1 MEIRCP
7 NCESMLQSTAVLEPT
22 VLSPENGA
30 ECEKSRSG
38 SSTRIGDYELLE
50 LIGQGGM
57 GVVFKA
63 RHNSLDRIV
72 ALKLIRVQSN
82 SSDDGVQRFEAE
94 AKAAAVLQ
102 HSGIVTVFEIG
113 EEAGTHFLSMEFI
126 EGGTLSDAIKAGPL
140 TPKHAASLVRE
151 IAKAVHFAHE
161 QGVIHRDLKPSNVLL
176 GKDGIP
182 MVADFGL
189 AKRVSA
195 DPKLTQTGAILGTPS
210 YMPPEQARGEPV
222 GREADI
228 YSLGAI
234 LYCLLVGKPPFQ
246 AATTAETIA
255 LVVNEEVVS
264 PRRLNPRILRDLE
277 TICLRAMERQP
288 AKRFQSA
295 MNLAEDLDRYLT
307 GLPIRSRRIGAFGRF
322 SKLIRRNPKTSSLI
336 AVISIL
342 IVIGLRLFLIA
353 RYERRRHDFEARFR
367 EGFLEKIPKLK
378 DAKKQIIKERTFGY
392 VRAAKAY
399 SVSKRYENA
408 IECLEKAL
416 EIAPKELRPGI
427 EKLLNGEKRR
437 VKFLKQQKQKRKGKE
452 KPRVTSPPLP
462 NQNRSTSLLFD
473 AQHNRSDRLEAK
485 LFPCSEERQ
494 NERRRRNLILPAKQP
509 TNPRLIQGRC
519 CRQRIRRNPP
529 PLMPIQPTF
538 LNREMRR
545 IQRRKGHQ
553 IRRQQRVEKQLRQG
567 AGSSV
572 RIA

>member
-1 MEIRCP
+1 MELRCP
-7 NCESMLQSTAVLEPT
+7 NCESMLQSTAMLEPT

-30 ECEKSRSG
+30 ECGQIRSD
-38 SSTRIGDYELLE
+38 SNTRIGDYELLE
-50 LIGQGGM
+50 RIGQGGM
-57 GVVFKA
+57 GIVFKA

-72 ALKLIRVQSN
+72 ALKLIRGRSD
-82 SSDDGVQRFEAE
+82 SADDGVQRFEVE

-126 EGGTLSDAIKAGPL
+126 EGDTLSDAIKTGPL
-140 TPKHAASLVRE
+140 APKKAVSLVRE

-161 QGVIHRDLKPSNVLL
+161 QGIIHRDLKPSNVLL
-176 GKDGIP
+176 GKDGVP
-182 MVADFGL
+182 KVADFGL

-255 LVVNEEVVS
+255 LVVKEDVVS
-264 PRRLNPRILRDLE
+264 PRRLNPRISRDLE
-277 TICLRAMERQP
+277 TISLRAMERQP

-322 SKLIRRNPKTSSLI
+322 WKLVRRNPKTSSLI

-416 EIAPKELRPGI
+416 KIAPNELRPGI
-427 EKLLNGEKRR
+427 QKLLNGERRR
-437 VKFLKQQKQKRKGKE
+437 VKFLKEQQERKK
-452 KPRVTSPPLP
+452 KPAVTSQPLP

-473 AQHNRSDRLEAK
+473 AQHSRTAQQIAMLI
-485 LFPCSEERQ
+485 PYSEEKR
-494 NERRRRNLILPAKQP
+494 NEQRRCNLFLPVKQP
-509 TNPRLIQGRC
+509 THPRPIQSRY
-519 CRQRIRRNPP
+519 CRQRTRRNSR
-529 PLMPIQPTF
+529 PLMPIQSTF
-538 LNREMRR
+538 PNPKVRR
-545 IQRRKGHQ
+545 IPRRQGHQ
-553 IRRQQRVEKQLRQG
+553 IRRRQRAGMQL
-567 AGSSV
+567 
-572 RIA
+572 